1 MKIAYAFRRCTSYPY
16 NGGGLPTDTTDRQ
29 RFLTHA
35 KNIGFDGIEL
45 PGMNLPDAEIKTLRS
60 QLEDAGMPCVAIRGG
75 GGAAADPQVAAA
87 NKQRMIDAAHFAAKM
102 GASIVNSTVT
112 TPPNDPGGKGTY
124 RGESVS
130 QGSSRQASDADY
142 ERTAKAVSEVA
153 VIAAD
158 LGVEISI
165 EIHQNSI
172 ADNSQATLRLLERID
187 APNVGINPDLGN
199 VYWTYDIP
207 EETCEAAITAVAPH
221 VNYWHCKSLYRVHIP
236 DLETAIYVQV
246 PLPDGE
252 IDYRFAI
259 AALLDVNYDGYLAIE
274 GVRDGDQFHQD
285 GRSVSYVK
293 SVLSDLASTQLTV
306 NS

>member
-1 MKIAYAFRRCTSYPY
+1 MKIAYAFRRCASYPY
-16 NGGGLPTDTTDRQ
+16 NGGGLPTDAADRQ
-29 RFLTHA
+29 RFLKHA
-35 KNIGFDGIEL
+35 KKIGFEGIEL
-45 PGMNLPDAEIKTLRS
+45 PGMSLPDAEIETFRS
-60 QLEDAGMPCVAIRGG
+60 ELEDAGMPCVAIRGG

-87 NKQRMIDAAHFAAKM
+87 NKQRMVDAVHFAAKM
-102 GASIVNSTVT
+102 GADVVNSTVT
-112 TPPNDPGGKGTY
+112 TPPDDPGGKGTY

-130 QGSSRQASDADY
+130 QGSSRQASDEDY
-142 ERTAKAVSEVA
+142 KRTAKAVSEAAA
-153 VIAAD
+153 VAAD

-172 ADNSQATLRLLERID
+172 ADNSPSTLRLLGLID

-199 VYWTYDIP
+199 IYWTYDIP

-274 GVRDGDQFHQD
+274 GIRDGDQFHQD
-285 GRSVSYVK
+285 GKSVAYVK
-293 SVLSDLASTQLTV
+293 SVLADLQ
-306 NS
+306 

>member
-1 MKIAYAFRRCTSYPY
+1 MKIAYAFRRCASYPY
-16 NGGGLPTDTTDRQ
+16 NGGALPTNTTDRQ

-35 KNIGFDGIEL
+35 KKIGFDGIEL

-87 NKQRMIDAAHFAAKM
+87 NKQRMIDAVHFAAKV
-102 GASIVNSTVT
+102 GAGVVNSTVT

-130 QGSSRQASDADY
+130 QGSSRQASDEDY
-142 ERTAKAVSEVA
+142 ERTAKAVSEAA

-172 ADNSQATLRLLERID
+172 ADNSRATLRLLERID

-199 VYWTYDIP
+199 IYWTYDIP

-236 DLETAIYVQV
+236 ELETAIYVQV

-259 AALLDVNYDGYLAIE
+259 AALLEVNYSGYLAIE
-274 GVRDGDQFHQD
+274 GIRDGDQFHQD
-285 GRSVSYVK
+285 GRSVAYVK
-293 SVLSDLASTQLTV
+293 SVLADLQ
-306 NS
+306 